1 MPIYEYKCEK
11 CNKTFEVLQKINSEP
26 LKKCIYCGGNVKKMI
41 SISSFQLK
49 GKGWYETDYK
59 NKNSNPKPYPKSIN
73 FNNNKINKENAE
85 RWERY
90 WDNLQSMLDFI
101 KKNGIN

>member
-26 LKKCIYCGGNVKKMI
+26 LKKCIYCAGNVKKMI

-59 NKNSNPKPYPKSIN
+59 NKNSNPKPDPKSIN
-73 FNNNKINKENAE
+73 FNNNKIKDNKNVTH
-85 RWERY
+85 
-90 WDNLQSMLDFI
+90 
-101 KKNGIN
+101 K